1 MPLHVD
7 KGHERN
13 GGGGVQ
19 FTNVSWVDLGTG
31 FDGTAVRGSETL
43 KYQTIGAALAGAMPG
58 DTIYVAQGL
67 YVEDVDLPD
76 MDLKI
81 VGMEVPTIRNAT
93 ARSTVRLTRASRV
106 GQITVLENLF
116 IDNTASGF
124 ACLEADAPIV
134 FDNFD
139 ILLCTDVNFTRSDGE
154 SPGFSVSL
162 TSLGVAVFNEISQD
176 GPSKLVNVA
185 VTTSSQ
191 TAWQDLDVTG
201 DPTLGL
207 LKPFFGGVG
216 ANFEMNAGSTC
227 STLTTHGAP
236 MVVVQAGSSINAL
249 DSTDAHSYSI
259 LNLDPVDAAPSWR
272 LAGRVNGGAPISVNI
287 AFPDLVYVPATH
299 PLAIL
304 DGSGGVING
313 MVQVAGTA
321 GANRWANS
329 EFNQAALSFDV
340 TVGSSVDLQMR
351 GARILGS
358 LVRLLGTDGTVD
370 RDIIR
375 IVSRVV
381 PAVGGFDKPLIDPP
395 FPAFVSAND
404 YGVLVERF
412 DAAVGPLPTAFAQ
425 FCTFDKTAV
434 DFKVTQDTVTPVGV
448 QYTLVR
454 NQP

>member
-13 GGGGVQ
+13 GGADVR

-31 FDGTAVRGSETL
+31 LDATAVRGSETL

-58 DTIYVAQGL
+58 DTIYIAQGL

-76 MDLKI
+76 MDLKL

-93 ARSTVRLTRASRV
+93 ARSTVRLTRVART
-106 GQITVLENLF
+106 GQVTILENLF
-116 IDNTASGF
+116 IDNTATGF
-124 ACLEADAPIV
+124 ACLEADGPIA

-139 ILLCTDVNFTRSDGE
+139 VLLCTDVNFTRSGE
-154 SPGFSVSL
+154 PGFSVSL

-176 GPSKLVNVA
+176 SPSKLVNVG
-185 VTTSSQ
+185 VMTSSQ

-201 DPTLGL
+201 NPNLGPL
-207 LKPFFGGVG
+207 QPFFGGVG

-227 STLTTHGAP
+227 ATLTTHGAP
-236 MVVVQAGSSINAL
+236 GVVVQAGANLNAL
-249 DSTDAHSYSI
+249 DSTGAASYSI
-259 LNLDPVDAAPSWR
+259 ANGDPTDAAPSWR
-272 LAGRVNGGAPISVNI
+272 LAGHVNGGVPISVNI

-304 DGSGGVING
+304 DCSGGVING

-321 GANRWANS
+321 GANRWFTS

-375 IVSRVV
+375 IVGRTV
-381 PAVGGFDKPLIDPP
+381 PAVGLFDQPLIDPP
-395 FPAFVSAND
+395 FPAFVSAID

-412 DAAVGPLPTAFAQ
+412 DAAVGPVPTAFAQ
-425 FCTFDKTAV
+425 FCTFDKTAI
-434 DFKVTQDTVTPVGV
+434 DFKVTQDTATPVGV